1 MFYYFLFFIIVILII
16 FYYYSKKPLK
26 GYDDL
31 LNDYKYFK
39 YTSGGI
45 PKIIIKKSW
54 QMQDNFPPILTSTL
68 NDIIKLNPEY
78 NLYYFDDID
87 SAKFMKSYSQRAYN
101 AYNKLIPE
109 AYKADLFRY
118 CIIEKYGGCY
128 TDIGHVFYTSFDDIC
143 EDCKMVL
150 VKDMGNGG
158 ILNSLMCSYP
168 HNPYF
173 IKLVNE
179 CINNIE
185 NEYYGYNCLSI
196 TGPTFAGT
204 VFYKYLLNLE
214 YKNENLL
221 TNANYFN
228 KYIKRGKFDDIKFLE
243 LIINGEVET
252 THNDNTYIVDSNNNI
267 LLRGKF
273 PHYYKLMYNNRNV
286 PYYVTCWNNGIV
298 YKSTKK

>member
-16 FYYYSKKPLK
+16 FYYYSKKPFK
-26 GYDDL
+26 GYNDL

-39 YTSGGI
+39 YTSCGI
-45 PKIIIKKSW
+45 PKIIIKTSW

-78 NLYYFDDID
+78 NLYYFDNID

-109 AYKADLFRY
+109 SYKADLFRF

-150 VKDMGNGG
+150 VKDRYYTG
-158 ILNSLMCSYP
+158 IQISLICSYP

-185 NEYYGYNCLSI
+185 NEYYGYSSLGI

-204 VFYKYLLNLE
+204 VYYKNLLNLE
-214 YKNENLL
+214 YKNENEF
-221 TNANYFN
+221 TNIQFFN
-228 KYIKRGKFDDIKFLE
+228 KYIKRGKFNDIKFLE
-243 LIINGEVET
+243 MVNIGNVET
-252 THNDNTYIVDSNNNI
+252 TTDDNTYFVDSNNNI
-267 LLRGKF
+267 LLRCKF